1 MANLTIAITDDLR
14 EEIKMHK
21 EVNWSEVIRRS
32 MTEHLRKISIANAI
46 AQKSKFTEK
55 DVRELDSLVKQS
67 IAKRHGL

>member
-32 MTEHLRKISIANAI
+32 MTEHLRKLTIANAI

-55 DVRELDSLVKQS
+55 DVRELDILVKQG